1 MEIISEIL
9 DLIVEGTLELIG
21 SKKVPMILRIIAGF
35 VLIGLCSGLVG
46 LFVYLGMMHQHPL
59 LIVIGVVLLLFMA
72 VTVYRKTLQLF
83 IGSLLQGA
91 KRICR
96 NIPGGTAGQAYLHF
110 RRVYV

>member
-59 LIVIGVVLLLFMA
+59 LMFMA
-72 VTVYRKTLQLF
+72 VTVYRYIKQ
-83 IGSLLQGA
+83 
-91 KRICR
+91 
-96 NIPGGTAGQAYLHF
+96 HM
-110 RRVYV
+110 

>member
-1 MEIISEIL
+1 VLRLLKDYNENTMEIISEIL

-72 VTVYRKTLQLF
+72 VTVYRYIKQ
-83 IGSLLQGA
+83 
-91 KRICR
+91 
-96 NIPGGTAGQAYLHF
+96 HM
-110 RRVYV
+110 

>member
-46 LFVYLGMMHQHPL
+46 LLVC
-59 LIVIGVVLLLFMA
+59 LFRNDA
-72 VTVYRKTLQLF
+72 SASSVDSHWSGSVTVYGRY
-83 IGSLLQGA
+83 
-91 KRICR
+91 C
-96 NIPGGTAGQAYLHF
+96 
-110 RRVYV
+110 V